1 MATKG
6 KSAVKEAGAAEFGE
20 AYLDAHPLTA
30 RINGLRTAKEVEAV
44 ETCKTCDG
52 AGWLQGV
59 IGGCPACGGVGRVPA
74 RIEGSKP

>member
-1 MATKG
+1 MTNAKG
-6 KSAVKEAGAAEFGE
+6 AGKRHVAAEFGE

-30 RINGLRTAKEVEAV
+30 RINGLRTAKEVAAAEAA
-44 ETCKTCDG
+44 CKTCGG

-59 IGGCPACGGVGRVPA
+59 IGGCPACGGAGRVPA